1 MEKER
6 TGCRQTLVLRTLH
19 FFKIK
24 QNKKRGGEEGKE
36 EGKKRKLLV
45 HYKSVKIPKQRA
57 RGPPR

>member
-1 MEKER
+1 MEEER
-6 TGCRQTLVLRTLH
+6 TGCRQKLVLTTLH

-24 QNKKRGGEEGKE
+24 QNKKKGRKE
-36 EGKKRKLLV
+36 KKKGKKRKLLV